1 MTDKDLQPTAPAKK
15 SLFARI
21 RNKIFIGVLLSAPVI
36 ATIWIFSFL
45 LRVATSWFPKKLFS
59 QLNDTYNTYLLEF
72 LILLVVLVFFWLL
85 GSLAHYFFGKKL
97 YQLSDKLFSGIPF
110 IKTIY
115 LFVRHV
121 CEWVVKSRNTLFESV
136 VLVEYPRTGSYAIG
150 FVTATTASG
159 IIAKIKGPDGK
170 PLPCKNVFIPTTPNP
185 TSGFF
190 LILPEKDLVTLD
202 IPVPDAINLIIS
214 GGAILPETTDKSA
227 SPFVNMID
235 SLVSDKDSR

>member
-1 MTDKDLQPTAPAKK
+1 MTENNQQPKTPAKK
-15 SLFARI
+15 NLFARI

-45 LRVATSWFPKKLFS
+45 LRFTTSWFPKKLFS
-59 QLNDTYNTYLLEF
+59 QLSDTYNTYLLEL
-72 LILLVVLVFFWLL
+72 LILLVVLVFFWML

-136 VLVEYPRTGSYAIG
+136 VLVEYPRQGSYAIG
-150 FVTATTASG
+150 FVTATTDPS
-159 IIAKIKGPDGK
+159 ISTKIKCPDGK
-170 PLPCKNVFIPTTPNP
+170 PAACKNVFIPTTPNP

-190 LILPEKDLVTLD
+190 LILPEKDLIPLD
-202 IPVPDAINLIIS
+202 IPVPDAVNLIIS
-214 GGAILPETTDKSA
+214 GGAILPETTDKSE

-235 SLVSDKDSR
+235 SLVSDKDSH